1 MNIIWYKRSI
11 MFRLKIKD
19 ARRNFLLTNSGNSI
33 VEKIEIP
40 CSLSSRQNFH
50 CLREVSWRNLRDSAT
65 SNLFERIQA
74 TAGTNATSS
83 GLRVSRPRAPVEDV
97 EARAAEF
104 A

>member
-1 MNIIWYKRSI
+1 MS
-11 MFRLKIKD
+11 RLKFQD
-19 ARRNFLLTNSGNSI
+19 SRRNCPLTNSGNSI
-33 VEKIEIP
+33 VEKN
-40 CSLSSRQNFH
+40 SLSSRQNFH